1 MNQQETAIA
10 IRHNSLIDD
19 AWILYAHFIKEGL
32 SPNAALDKA
41 RTAITVFKE
50 WADGEYLEIPVEAE
64 KQLFAPDAT
73 ILTEAMKQLGSM
85 MGTAISAQFP
95 AAPEVEA
102 DFEDET
108 QP

>member
-10 IRHNSLIDD
+10 IRHNFQIDN
-19 AWILYAHFIKEGL
+19 AWILYVHFIKEGL

-50 WADGEYLEIPVEAE
+50 WSDGEYLEIPVEAE

-73 ILTEAMKQLGSM
+73 IIKEAMKEFGSV
-85 MGTAISAQFP
+85 MGNAIFERLTAAS
-95 AAPEVEA
+95 EVETN
-102 DFEDET
+102 FEDET

>member
-10 IRHNSLIDD
+10 IRHNIQIDN
-19 AWILYAHFIKEGL
+19 AWILYVHFIKEGL
-32 SPNAALDKA
+32 QPNAALDKA
-41 RTAITVFKE
+41 RTAVTVFKE

-64 KQLFAPDAT
+64 KQLFAPDTT
-73 ILTEAMKQLGSM
+73 ILTEAMKQFGSM
-85 MGTAISAQFP
+85 MGTAISERLP
-95 AAPEVEA
+95 AAPEVEE